1 MGDQT
6 LILTKFKDTE
16 AAFLAEDNR
25 LIQVMLQSN
34 SDCSIGDIYVGRVK
48 NIIPAMQGAFVQ
60 FTEHSVGFL
69 PLSETIPRKILNRS
83 DADTLKCGDEI
94 LVQVSKEPLKTKDA
108 TLTTD
113 LSFSGKYLV
122 LIPYSQGIFYS
133 KKFGKKQKEDAR
145 SMITNAIGELFGEA
159 ELFLQQYGLII
170 RTDAIT
176 ATPSEVGREL
186 HELFHKASS
195 VLSCAD
201 KRTVF
206 SCLHKEASVY
216 VKALKNLFCVSK
228 NRIVTDDEDLFARIN
243 ASPEFE
249 FIPKDSVRLYRD
261 GRISLLK
268 LYAVEEKM
276 HEALSERIWL
286 KSGGYLVIEPTEALT
301 VIDVNS
307 GKSSAKQNKIDRET
321 FYHKINSEAAAEVAH
336 QLRLRN
342 ISGIIIVDFLKTG
355 KSNTA
360 LILEEL
366 KSAVKADPV
375 ETVIV
380 GVTALGLVEI
390 TRKKT
395 EASLAEKIKQFQK

>member
-1 MGDQT
+1 MIDQQ
-6 LILTKFKDTE
+6 LILTKYKDTE
-16 AAFLAEDNR
+16 AAFLTEDNR

-48 NIIPAMQGAFVQ
+48 NIVPAMQGAFVQ

-69 PLSETIPRKILNRS
+69 PLSETIPQKILNRS
-83 DADTLKCGDEI
+83 DAETLKCGDEI

-122 LIPYSQGIFYS
+122 LIPYSQGVFYS
-133 KKFGKKQKEDAR
+133 KKFDKKQKEDACF
-145 SMITNAIGELFGEA
+145 MITNAAHELFGEA
-159 ELFLQQYGLII
+159 ELFLKQYGLIV

-176 ATPSEVGREL
+176 ATPSEVSREL
-186 HELFHKASS
+186 HELFHKASF
-195 VLSCAD
+195 VLSNAD

-206 SCLHKEASVY
+206 SCLRKEDSVY
-216 VKALKNLFCVSK
+216 IKAVKNLFCASK
-228 NRIVTDDEDLFARIN
+228 NRIVTDDAALFERMSTDA
-243 ASPEFE
+243 EFD
-249 FIPKDSVRLYRD
+249 FIPSDSISLYQDSRL
-261 GRISLLK
+261 SLLK
-268 LYAVEEKM
+268 LYSAEEKM
-276 HEALSERIWL
+276 HEALASRVWL

-307 GKSSAKQNKIDRET
+307 GKSSAKQNRMDRET
-321 FYHKINSEAAAEVAH
+321 FYHKTNSEAATEVAR

-342 ISGIIIVDFLKTG
+342 ISGIVIVDFLKTG
-355 KSNTA
+355 KANTA

-366 KSAVKADPV
+366 KTAVKADPV

-395 EASLAEKIKQFQK
+395 EASLAEKIKQFQ